1 MNIQSMCAPW
11 HPARFAQCQG
21 RVDDPEKACPRSPK
35 RAHLEGSTCGLALQQ
50 SCFNDLKYLKSLEH
64 AKMLQPLT
72 TPYIKWMKHAQTT
85 KPWVQNSVHSCR
97 NQGCIFLT
105 EQTLNLL
112 EREKEFGTSCL
123 RRVYS
128 AAAAPVG
135 GLTSALNSMSF
146 KIAAGSAP
154 RPARIERG
162 QVRVGSAA
170 KFTSS
175 AEKKTAQKK
184 RWSEKAITHANRNGN
199 SVHLQ
204 NN

>member
-1 MNIQSMCAPW
+1 M
-11 HPARFAQCQG
+11 
-21 RVDDPEKACPRSPK
+21 
-35 RAHLEGSTCGLALQQ
+35 
-50 SCFNDLKYLKSLEH
+50 
-64 AKMLQPLT
+64 
-72 TPYIKWMKHAQTT
+72 
-85 KPWVQNSVHSCR
+85 
-97 NQGCIFLT
+97 
-105 EQTLNLL
+105 
-112 EREKEFGTSCL
+112 CL
-123 RRVYS
+123 RGVYS

-175 AEKKTAQKK
+175 EEKTAQKNDGAK
-184 RWSEKAITHANRNGN
+184 KQYHMPTQEWKLCK
-199 SVHLQ
+199 HLQ